1 MTRILLLI
9 LFIATIGGR
18 VLGLDLGLA
27 PGLSIK
33 NAMLYL
39 AASAI
44 AIESAVVRDRK
55 LELLQV
61 IIPFGLLV
69 LYASMSW
76 LITVLFIDNPNY
88 ETFGTLIQLKAKLI
102 DQFLVLLVFFYGIVN
117 WKEALRLL
125 KALVWVVL
133 IGCLLTVADTFNIP
147 DLGVIT
153 SRDSDG
159 RVEGFIG
166 SAQDFGALL
175 AFYLP
180 AAVALLLGGSRFKK
194 FLVLLGTGM
203 LLVSIMLSASR
214 GAMVGIIVGAMMAAF
229 YLRRYISGQTVVRTA
244 FAFVSFTVVAAVI
257 VMATEYGDLLA
268 TRVSTG
274 MSTGDVETLSSGRSA
289 IWSAALREMAD
300 QPMSFITGR
309 GWEAYFQTGGY
320 RFATHSVYLDRLYNL
335 GTIGLVLFLVSYV
348 AVIVVARR
356 GLASAPKEATP
367 FLIAT
372 VIGMTSFV
380 IAMAFSDIFEAA
392 PFVWAFTGLALRI
405 AVTIEPLTAS
415 DAPRH
420 GTDLPSNF
428 DQKYFTT
435 RPTSVTPRR

>member
-1 MTRILLLI
+1 VTRFLLLI

-33 NAMLYL
+33 NALLYF

-44 AIESAVVRDRK
+44 AIESATLRDRK
-55 LELLQV
+55 IELLPV
-61 IIPFGLLV
+61 IVPFGLLV

-76 LITVLFIDNPNY
+76 LILVLFVENPY
-88 ETFGTLIQLKAKLI
+88 YSALGTLIRLKVKLV

-117 WKEALRLL
+117 WKEALWLL
-125 KALVWVVL
+125 KALAWVVL
-133 IGCLLTVADTFNIP
+133 IGCFLTVVDSFDVP

-175 AFYLP
+175 AFYFP
-180 AAVALLLGGSRFKK
+180 VAIAMFWGATGLKK
-194 FLVLLGTGM
+194 LVVLLGTGM

-214 GAMVGIIVGAMMAAF
+214 GAMVGVVVGAITAAI
-229 YLRRYISGQTVVRTA
+229 YLRRYISRQTILRAA
-244 FAFVSFTVVAAVI
+244 FAFVAFTIVSAAV
-257 VMATEYGDLLA
+257 VMSTQYGDLLA
-268 TRVSTG
+268 TRLGTG
-274 MSTGDVETLSSGRSA
+274 LSTGDAETVSSGRSA
-289 IWSAALREMAD
+289 IWGAALREMAD
-300 QPMSFITGR
+300 QPLSFIAGL
-309 GWEAYFQTGGY
+309 GWEAYYSTGGY

-335 GTIGLVLFLVSYV
+335 GTIGLVLFLASFVGVV
-348 AVIVVARR
+348 AVARR
-356 GLASAPKEATP
+356 SLASAPKEAVP
-367 FLIAT
+367 YLIAT

-380 IAMAFSDIFEAA
+380 ITMAFSDIFEAA
-392 PFVWAFTGLALRI
+392 PYVWAFTGLALRI
-405 AVTIEPLTAS
+405 AVSHESQPAAG
-415 DAPRH
+415 APSYRAQ
-420 GTDLPSNF
+420 PPINR